1 MTKKK
6 IEETMIS
13 SEAVE
18 NNTEME
24 EIIDVSEAKTVSA
37 DAEGIA
43 GLMHELISD
52 HTLG

>member
-6 IEETMIS
+6 TDETMIS

-24 EIIDVSEAKTVSA
+24 EIIDVSEEVHSTPSA
-37 DAEGIA
+37 SGRLRSY
-43 GLMHELISD
+43 LMSL
-52 HTLG
+52 

>member
-6 IEETMIS
+6 TDETMIS

-24 EIIDVSEAKTVSA
+24 EIIDVSEEKTVSA
-37 DAEGIA
+37 DENTA
-43 GLMHELISD
+43 
-52 HTLG
+52 